1 MPAGGATRLASPRVI
16 DVLRA
21 HAASHVNRSGGGAPI
36 HVRSTLAQ
44 LTACRTAALGGHAWE
59 CAACGE
65 TRVAYNS
72 CRNRFCPTCG
82 GGKRAAW
89 LDKLRSRILPV
100 THFHL
105 VFTVPHE
112 LSRLMLANRSAL
124 YGLLFRA
131 AWETLHTIAADP
143 QHLGAEVGAVMALHT
158 WGQNMEHHPH
168 VHAVVPGGGLSPD
181 AARWITPRG
190 ADGRYLLP
198 VQVLSR
204 LFRGKF
210 LAGVKNL
217 HLAGELTL
225 GGPLAEL
232 ADRGRFESFLS
243 DLYKQEWVVYSQPP
257 AHPRQGPD
265 GVLKYL
271 ARYVAG
277 AAISDARLIS
287 HSTASDGSVT
297 FRVKNY
303 RQGRKRQTLTLSGVE
318 FTRRFALHILPPGFP
333 RVRYYGLLSHR
344 GGEKRLPRCR
354 ELLQASGPRV
364 GDLAS
369 TSPSSDVPAD
379 PPTTAA
385 NVAGGLTTATAA
397 LEQPRCPRCDQ
408 PTWFAIAERS
418 RPRLWDVLQRSGFA
432 PAVVAKDTS

>member
-1 MPAGGATRLASPRVI
+1 MPAGGATGLASPRVI

-21 HAASHVNRSGGGAPI
+21 HAASYLNRSGGAAPL

-44 LTACRTAALGGHAWE
+44 LTACRTATLGGHAWE

-89 LDKLRSRILPV
+89 LDKLRNRILPV

-131 AWETLHTIAADP
+131 AWETLHTIAADS
-143 QHLGAEVGAVMALHT
+143 QHLGAEVGAVMVLHT
-158 WGQNMEHHPH
+158 WGQNLEHHPH

-181 AARWITPRG
+181 GARWIGPRG
-190 ADGRYLLP
+190 ADGRHLLP

-210 LAGVKNL
+210 LAGVKAL
-217 HLAGELTL
+217 YLAGELTL
-225 GGPLAEL
+225 GGPLA
-232 ADRGRFESFLS
+232 AWANRRHFESFLS
-243 DLYKQEWVVYSQPP
+243 DLYKKEWVVYSQPP

-277 AAISDARLIS
+277 AAISDARL
-287 HSTASDGSVT
+287 TAHTTAGDGSVT
-297 FRVKNY
+297 FRAKNY
-303 RQGRKRQTLTLSGVE
+303 RQGRKRETLTLSGLE

-344 GGEKRLPRCR
+344 GGEKHLPRCR
-354 ELLQASGPRV
+354 ELLTASDPQVNG
-364 GDLAS
+364 LAS
-369 TSPSSDVPAD
+369 TSPSSDAASGLPAA
-379 PPTTAA
+379 AA
-385 NVAGGLTTATAA
+385 NITGASATAA
-397 LEQPRCPRCDQ
+397 AASEQPRCPRCRQ
-408 PTWFAIAERS
+408 PTWFMIAECS
-418 RPRLWDVLQRSGFA
+418 RPCLWNVLQRSGFT

>member
-1 MPAGGATRLASPRVI
+1 VI
-16 DVLRA
+16 EVLRA
-21 HAASHVNRSGGGAPI
+21 HAASYLNRSGGAAPL

-44 LTACRTAALGGHAWE
+44 LAACRSAALGSHVWE

-89 LDKLRSRILPV
+89 LDKLRNRILPV
-100 THFHL
+100 AHFHL

-112 LSRLMLANRSAL
+112 LSRLILANRSAL

-131 AWETLHTIAADP
+131 AWDTLHTIAADS
-143 QHLGAEVGAVMALHT
+143 QHLGAEVGAVMVLHT
-158 WGQNMEHHPH
+158 WGQNLEHHPH

-181 AARWITPRG
+181 ATRWITPRG
-190 ADGRYLLP
+190 ADGQYLLS

-217 HLAGELTL
+217 YLAGELTL
-225 GGPLAEL
+225 GGPLATWG
-232 ADRGRFESFLS
+232 DRCRFEAFLS
-243 DLYKQEWVVYSQPP
+243 DLYEKEWVVFSQPP

-265 GVLKYL
+265 SVLKYL

-277 AAISDARLIS
+277 AAISDARLTS
-287 HSTASDGSVT
+287 HTTAEDGSVT
-297 FRVKNY
+297 FRAKNY
-303 RQGRKRQTLTLSGVE
+303 RQGRKRETLTLSGLE
-318 FTRRFALHILPPGFP
+318 FVRRFALHILPPGFP

-344 GGEKRLPRCR
+344 GGEKHLPKCR
-354 ELLQASGPRV
+354 ELLQASDPRAA
-364 GDLAS
+364 DLAS
-369 TSPSSDVPAD
+369 TPLSSDAPVD
-379 PPTTAA
+379 PPTAAA
-385 NVAGGLTTATAA
+385 NIAGGLTTATAA
-397 LEQPRCPRCDQ
+397 VEQPRCPRCDQ
-408 PTWFAIAERS
+408 PTWFKIAERS
-418 RPRLWDVLQRSGFA
+418 RPSLWDVLQRSGFA